1 MSTRP
6 QPRPRL
12 GLVVFLGIVT
22 LSAACTETP
31 LSTAVDTADEIPQ
44 GLNDTPRP
52 LSPLDAAPEG
62 FAVARSHVDG
72 HITFDHQVN
81 ISSAPGLDG
90 IAGTADDVRFDG
102 TWTGPRFF
110 TFPSPTG
117 DLWEALGVRF
127 QLIDGGVAFTHGGAC
142 LGSQRPA
149 PYNNWSGGIR
159 TIFLDASGQP
169 TPVSAVS
176 IEVVNPPVTLRA
188 FATDGSELASRSLE
202 TSQGP
207 LTIHDVG
214 PIDYVELTGDFWC
227 IFDDVLWNEVVVVD
241 LDVKPGSDRN
251 PVNLGAVNGVL
262 PVAILTT
269 PDFDARS
276 VDHTSLTFEGAAE
289 THVQTRTGEV
299 RRHEE
304 DVDGDGDVD
313 LLLHVRVGDT
323 DLDAS
328 AVEGTL
334 LGRTFDGTPIY
345 GRDRVTM
352 LSRGL
357 LR

>member
-1 MSTRP
+1 M
-6 QPRPRL
+6 
-12 GLVVFLGIVT
+12 VF
-22 LSAACTETP
+22 
-31 LSTAVDTADEIPQ
+31 DEITISNSVPSVDSVLITPDPAYTSSTLMATPT
-44 GLNDTPRP
+44 GWSDPDGDTEGYQWQWQIWNVDEFVDIPGANADT
-52 LSPLDAAPEG
+52 LDNTNFVLG
-62 FAVARSHVDG
+62 D
-72 HITFDHQVN
+72 TLQVVC
-81 ISSAPGLDG
+81 IPY
-90 IAGTADDVRFDG
+90 DG
-102 TWTGPRFF
+102 TD
-110 TFPSPTG
+110 TG
-117 DLWEALGVRF
+117 DAVTDD
-127 QLIDGGVAFTHGGAC
+127 ITITAFN
-142 LGSQRPA
+142 
-149 PYNNWSGGIR
+149 Y
-159 TIFLDASGQP
+159 DAGM
-169 TPVSAVS
+169 
-176 IEVVNPPVTLRA
+176 
-188 FATDGSELASRSLE
+188 
-202 TSQGP
+202 
-207 LTIHDVG
+207 
-214 PIDYVELTGDFWC
+214 
-227 IFDDVLWNEVVVVD
+227 
-241 LDVKPGSDRN
+241 DVKPGSDRN
-251 PVNLGAVNGVL
+251 PVNLGAANGVL

-352 LSRGL
+352 LSRGR